1 MLIKFFRHIRQTLL
15 TEGKTSKYFK
25 YAIGEIALVV
35 IGILIALQINNW
47 NESRKD
53 KNVEHSYLL
62 RLLNDIENDNKTLEY
77 SKRLSKTR
85 INQIDLLNNA
95 IENSNL
101 VAGNE
106 SQVIESIEK
115 VTWRSYLSLS
125 RIVYNELHNSGKMS
139 LIQSENLRSR
149 LAKYYSDADHWEM
162 ILNLNEGQKEFSKAT
177 AGLLSKEFLKAI
189 ENSESTDSIISL
201 INLNSDNLDLE
212 LEETEVER
220 IVLELSSMHEAMKWL
235 PKIYHYHVLA
245 EKVIVQLTLQNKEL
259 NKLIQNELDNG
270 QF

>member
-1 MLIKFFRHIRQTLL
+1 MEQN
-15 TEGKTSKYFK
+15 KTSKYVK
-25 YAIGEIALVV
+25 YAIGEIVLVV

-53 KNVEHSYLL
+53 KNVEHNYLL

-77 SKRLSKTR
+77 SKRLSTTR
-85 INQIDLLNNA
+85 LNQIDFLTNA
-95 IENSNL
+95 IENPNM

-106 SQVIESIEK
+106 SQIIESIEK

-125 RIVYNELHNSGKMS
+125 RIVYNELLNSGKMS
-139 LIQSENLRSR
+139 LIQSESLRGS
-149 LAKYYSDADHWEM
+149 LAKYYNDADHWEM
-162 ILNLNEGQKEFSKAT
+162 ILNLNDGQKEFSKAT
-177 AGLLSKEFLKAI
+177 AGLLSKQILTAI

-201 INLNSDNLDLE
+201 VNLNSDNLDLE
-212 LEETEVER
+212 FKETEVER
-220 IVLELSSMHEAMKWL
+220 IVLKLSSMNEAIKWL

-245 EKVIVQLTLQNKEL
+245 EKVIVQLTAQNKALNVLIQKEL
-259 NKLIQNELDNG
+259 NNS